1 MTSIASLARPL
12 RRILTDVAE
21 HAARESG
28 CVRRVR
34 TFSGATLIQTLVLGF
49 LAAPDASLS
58 MLCQQAAARGVSI
71 SPQGLEQRFT
81 RPLTDA
87 LQQVL
92 DAVVRETVAGE
103 AIPLTL
109 YERFGHIWVLDTTTI
124 SLPAALAEVWPGCGG
139 RPGQGE
145 AAVKVAVAY
154 DLVTGQLGGPCLQAG
169 RVPDRAT
176 PLLAPAPSGATAGGA
191 GLSVR
196 DLGFFSLAQL
206 AREQAHGGAWLTRLM
221 AGVTVIDADGIHW
234 RQPDLLAAQSG
245 EVVDLPVRLGA
256 TAALPARLLAKRVPA
271 ALARQRRR
279 RLRREA
285 RKKGQVVSADRL
297 ALAEWTVLVTSCSP
311 TELTL
316 EEALALL
323 RARWHI
329 EQLFDLWKTHGGLDR
344 SASAKPWRILAEVY
358 AKLIALVIQH
368 WLCLHGDW
376 AAPNH
381 SLVKAAQVVR
391 RTVALLAAALDMPR
405 RLADALRTIQH
416 QLRQAGRLNPRQRHP
431 NLYQRVADPAAMR
444 VS

>member
-21 HAARESG
+21 QASRESG

-34 TFSGATLIQTLVLGF
+34 NFSGATLIQTLVLGF

-58 MLCQQAAARGVSI
+58 QLCQQAAARGVTI

-103 AIPLTL
+103 AVPLAL
-109 YERFGHIWVLDTTTI
+109 FERFGHIWVLDTTTI
-124 SLPAALAEVWPGCGG
+124 SLPAALAAVWPGCGG
-139 RPGQGE
+139 RTGQGE
-145 AAVKVAVAY
+145 AAVKLAIAY

-176 PLLAPAPSGATAGGA
+176 PLLASAASGTTA
-191 GLSVR
+191 GLSIR

-206 AREQAHGGAWLTRLM
+206 AREQAQGGAWLTRLM
-221 AGVTVIDADGIHW
+221 AGVSVIDADGTQW

-245 EVVDLPVRLGA
+245 KVVDLPVRLGA
-256 TAALPARLLAKRVPA
+256 SVQLPARLLAERVPA

-279 RLRREA
+279 RLRRDA
-285 RKKGQVVSADRL
+285 RKKGQTVSADRL
-297 ALAEWTVLVTSCSP
+297 ALAEWTVLVTNCSP
-311 TELTL
+311 AELRL
-316 EEALALL
+316 DEALALL

-344 SASAKPWRILAEVY
+344 SASTKPWRILAEVY

-368 WLCLHGDW
+368 WLLLHGDW

-391 RTVALLAAALDMPR
+391 RTVPLLAAALDRMR
-405 RLADALRTIQH
+405 SFVTALHGIQD
-416 QLRQAGRLNPRQRHP
+416 QLRQAGRLNTRKQHP
-431 NLYQRVADPAAMR
+431 NLYQRVADPAGTR
-444 VS
+444 IS